1 MKKYCKNQWLSKN
14 IQKKIIGEYRQK
26 FAKEM
31 LEKVAKI
38 SVLKNIQKENESTCT
53 LEVDAASDNKLNRSW
68 ADSWDALKGT
78 KRSLG
83 LAVELDGV
91 NEPHWV
97 VPLGV
102 IGNDTLIR
110 GVKAELRWDLVKI
123 TKKV

>member
-1 MKKYCKNQWLSKN
+1 MSKN

-91 NEPHWV
+91 NEPH
-97 VPLGV
+97 
-102 IGNDTLIR
+102 
-110 GVKAELRWDLVKI
+110 
-123 TKKV
+123 